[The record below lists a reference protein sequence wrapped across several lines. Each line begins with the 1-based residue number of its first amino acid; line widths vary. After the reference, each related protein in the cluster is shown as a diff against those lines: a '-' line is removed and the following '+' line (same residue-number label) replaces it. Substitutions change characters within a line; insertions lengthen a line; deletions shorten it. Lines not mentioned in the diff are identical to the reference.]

1 MAEEEVV
8 VLKPPGEQ
16 TEQEVPEE
24 AKAEAP
30 EEIVSLES
38 IASEGVLQDESIPE
52 PIPVK
57 KSNKKLFIIA
67 GVVALV
73 LIILIVVLLVILLK
87 KDKKENIDAASIVK
101 NIENNYQTQNFGAS
115 KIDEMINKANQLYER
130 GNKFEALK
138 IYENIAVYNQSTT
151 TSVFHR

>member
-1 MAEEEVV
+1 VAEEEVV

-67 GVVALV
+67 GVAGLV
-73 LIILIVVLLVILLK
+73 LIIL
-87 KDKKENIDAASIVK
+87 
-101 NIENNYQTQNFGAS
+101 
-115 KIDEMINKANQLYER
+115 
-130 GNKFEALK
+130 
-138 IYENIAVYNQSTT
+138 
-151 TSVFHR
+151 

>member
-1 MAEEEVV
+1 MAKEEVV

-16 TEQEVPEE
+16 AVQAPEE

-57 KSNKKLFIIA
+57 KSNKKLFIVA

-87 KDKKENIDAASIVK
+87 KDKKENIDTASIVK

-115 KIDEMINKANQLYER
+115 RSMK
-130 GNKFEALK
+130 
-138 IYENIAVYNQSTT
+138 
-151 TSVFHR
+151 